1 VDIVKKLK
9 LFLVWAAVITMV
21 GCGYSAVSVT
31 TQDVEKTTESSV
43 EIEENKVQKPL
54 EKDIDTIEDKADND
68 EKKTVAEETYEPENP
83 VVQPANQTEPQPKT
97 QPMPKQEEA
106 KGEKLNFSELS
117 KLSNT
122 RFSWYYKPADGNG
135 VPTIPSDAAELIN
148 KHGGI
153 FTGDTSQKVVYLTFD
168 EGYENGYTSQILD
181 TLKENDVKAVFFV
194 TGPYISKNEDL
205 VRRMLDEGHLV
216 GNHTINH
223 PSLPGVD
230 NKTLE
235 KELYGFEQQFM
246 EKFGVG
252 FKYMRPPMGEYSE
265 RVLAAAQQLGYKTVF
280 WSFAYRDW
288 EVDKQKGPEHAY
300 NMVMNNIHNG
310 AVLLLH
316 AVSSD
321 NAQALDRIIKDI
333 RARGYEIRLLD
344 L

>member
-1 VDIVKKLK
+1 VRKLK
-9 LFLVWAAVITMV
+9 LLIMCAAVITMV
-21 GCGYSAVSVT
+21 GCGSSAANVDI
-31 TQDVEKTTESSV
+31 QDVEKTAETSAGSESSITQHPSEKNEV
-43 EIEENKVQKPL
+43 DIKDKEDNSAKKPVQ
-54 EKDIDTIEDKADND
+54 EA
-68 EKKTVAEETYEPENP
+68 AYEPEHS
-83 VVQPANQTEPQPKT
+83 VIQPGHQPEPKSTPIQG
-97 QPMPKQEEA
+97 EV
-106 KGEKLNFSELS
+106 KGEKLSFGELD

-122 RFSWYYKPADGNG
+122 RYSWYYKPADGNK
-135 VPTIPSDAAELIN
+135 VPGIPSDAARLIS

-153 FTGDTSQKVVYLTFD
+153 FTGDTSKKVVYLTFD

-181 TLKENDVKAVFFV
+181 TLKENNAKAMFFV
-194 TGPYISKNEDL
+194 TGPYINKNEDL
-205 VRRMLDEGHLV
+205 IRRMLDEGHEV
-216 GNHTINH
+216 GNHTVNH

-235 KELYGFEQQFM
+235 KELYGLEQQFE
-246 EKFGVG
+246 EKFGTK

-288 EVDKQKGPEHAY
+288 EVDKQKGPDHAY
-300 NMVMNNIHNG
+300 NMVMDNIHNG

-333 RARGYEIRLLD
+333 RARGYEIRPFD